1 MVVTVAV
8 LATLLKD
15 PLTKAFGW
23 TIGEA
28 LKGTHNKNIEKSLK
42 TLSTRITEVV
52 KVKTIYKGDDSIDL
66 HEFYVATK
74 IDKIQGTIELV
85 ENISNKSMVLEGTVG
100 QGKSIFMRY
109 LTYQEAI
116 KGQRIPIFF
125 ELRRLE
131 DNQSLKTAISDK
143 IKNWIPLF
151 NDDDFEK
158 VASSGSL
165 VLFLDGFD
173 EVPYEKVGR
182 LINEIEGWSERYEG
196 LQIIIS
202 SRPEADIQKSNS
214 FRVFKLS
221 GYGSYEQGKLVDKLV
236 IEEESRS
243 LLKKAIEDST
253 TEIQNLLTTPL
264 MVTLFIM
271 NYRSNL
277 EIPTNQSEFYKE
289 LFSVLISRHDK
300 TKPGYKRPLN
310 SGISETD
317 LQKVFEHFCFITNN
331 DNKILLTYAESI
343 NVIETCLEKQ
353 NIKANSIDV
362 LEDFSKVVCLLLKD
376 GLEYSFIHKSIQEY
390 FYSSFILR
398 KSEKAK
404 EKFYTKCIENHT
416 IYSQVRN
423 IINFLKR
430 NDTYNY
436 NKYYKK
442 IILSDYINC
451 YQIIYNSNL
460 ILDNLYVR
468 ISDEDKSTTVILNNM
483 GRFNS
488 SIMHH
493 PECLN
498 KLFLH
503 IDGLIKSIYVGEIRS
518 VGFSLANT
526 SGIGYEEFQDIKEVI
541 NEGYVE
547 SIRKITIEVG
557 DNILTE
563 YSEIEAYI
571 AQSDEIDLDL

>member
-1 MVVTVAV
+1 MVVTAAV

-28 LKGTHNKNIEKSLK
+28 LKGTHNRNIEKSLK
-42 TLSTRITEVV
+42 TLSEKILEVI

-74 IDKIQGTIELV
+74 IDKIQGAVDSIL
-85 ENISNKSMVLEGTVG
+85 NISDKSIVLEGTVG

-109 LTYQEAI
+109 LTYQEAT
-116 KGQRIPIFF
+116 KGQRVPIFF

-131 DNQSLKTAISDK
+131 DSQSLKAAISDK

-151 NDDDFEK
+151 NDDDFERI
-158 VASSGSL
+158 ASSGSL

-182 LINEIEGWSERYEG
+182 LINEIEGWCERYEG

-202 SRPEADIQKSNS
+202 SRPEADIQKSNF

-221 GYGSYEQGKLVDKLV
+221 SYDFDEQSKLIGKLVD
-236 IEEESRS
+236 EEESRN
-243 LLKKAIEDST
+243 LLKKAIEGST

-277 EIPTNQSEFYKE
+277 EIPTNQNEFYKE

-317 LQKVFEHFCFITNN
+317 LQKVFEQFCFVTNN
-331 DNKILLTYAESI
+331 SDKLVLTYTEAIDFIESCLDKQS
-343 NVIETCLEKQ
+343 IE
-353 NIKANSIDV
+353 ANSIDV
-362 LEDFSKVVCLLLKD
+362 LEDFSKVICLLLKD

-390 FYSSFILR
+390 FYASFILR

-404 EKFYTKCIENHT
+404 EKFYKRCIE
-416 IYSQVRN
+416 SG
-423 IINFLKR
+423 IIHIRVTNTLDFLKR

-442 IILSDYINC
+442 IILNDYIRC
-451 YQIIYNSNL
+451 YLIVEDYNTIIDNIYCSITRKDDDVIQVSFMLNDLGSFLSTISCCPSSIDNL
-460 ILDNLYVR
+460 FVSISEKLNPGRNIGFHYGLGDINQPSYIGFENLNKILD
-468 ISDEDKSTTVILNNM
+468 EA
-483 GRFNS
+483 
-488 SIMHH
+488 
-493 PECLN
+493 
-498 KLFLH
+498 
-503 IDGLIKSIYVGEIRS
+503 
-518 VGFSLANT
+518 SLELLRKET
-526 SGIGYEEFQDIKEVI
+526 IGIGNSFLLEHK
-541 NEGYVE
+541 
-547 SIRKITIEVG
+547 
-557 DNILTE
+557 
-563 YSEIEAYI
+563 EIEI
-571 AQSDEIDLDL
+571 HINQLDEIDLDL